1 MCNNYRPTQ
10 KQLLRDVYGVVPP
23 SLDWK
28 PETWPD
34 YLAPIIRSNADG
46 ERDCVLANFRMVPKD
61 RIPPGVK
68 RFDTTNARSE
78 TIGERRT
85 FSGPWKTGQLCLVP
99 MESFYEPNYEHG
111 PKSVRYRIWLKDEP
125 TFAVAGLWRDWPDGM
140 FSFTMLTVNAEQHP
154 TMKRMHAPGKEK
166 RSIVIVPREGW
177 DDWLR
182 CRDTEVARSFLGLY
196 PAERME
202 AEPAP
207 VQKLTEPKAHTL

>member
-34 YLAPIIRSNADG
+34 YQAPIIRADAEG
-46 ERDCVLANFRMVPKD
+46 QRDCVLANFGMVPKD

-85 FSGPWKTGQLCLVP
+85 FSGPWKAGQLCLVP

-111 PKSVRYRIWLKDEP
+111 PKSVRYRIWLKGEP
-125 TFAVAGLWRDWPDGM
+125 TFAIAGLWRDWPDGM
-140 FSFTMLTVNAEQHP
+140 FSLTMLTVNAGQHP
-154 TMKRMHAPGKEK
+154 VMKRMHAPGKEK

-177 DDWLR
+177 DDWLL
-182 CRDTEVARSFLGLY
+182 CRDTEMARSFLGLY
-196 PAERME
+196 PADRME
-202 AEPAP
+202 AETAP
-207 VQKLTEPKAHTL
+207 VPPRSKAAVA

>member
-10 KQLLRDVYGVVPP
+10 KQRLRDVYGVVSP
-23 SLDWK
+23 SLDLN

-34 YLAPIIRSNADG
+34 YLAPIIRSDADG
-46 ERDCVLANFRMVPKD
+46 QRDCVLANFGMVPKD

-78 TIGERRT
+78 SIGERRT
-85 FSGPWKTGQLCLVP
+85 FCGPWKAGRLCLVP
-99 MESFYEPNYEHG
+99 MTASTSRTTSTG

-140 FSFTMLTVNAEQHP
+140 FSFTMLTVNAEQP
-154 TMKRMHAPGKEK
+154 PLMKRMHAPGKEK

-182 CRDTEVARSFLGLY
+182 CRDTEMARSFLGLY
-196 PAERME
+196 PADWMQT
-202 AEPAP
+202 EPAALIKTKD
-207 VQKLTEPKAHTL
+207 Q

>member
-1 MCNNYRPTQ
+1 MWLVGDPDVQ
-10 KQLLRDVYGVVPP
+10 QLPP
-23 SLDWK
+23 Y
-28 PETWPD
+28 PETAAAGCLWRRAAVD
-34 YLAPIIRSNADG
+34 GLEAGNVARLSGPIIRSDADG
-46 ERDCVLANFRMVPKD
+46 QRDCVLANFGMVPKD
-61 RIPPGVK
+61 RIPQGVK

-85 FSGPWKTGQLCLVP
+85 FSGPWKAGQLCLVP

-154 TMKRMHAPGKEK
+154 IMKRMHAPGKEK

-182 CRDTEVARSFLGLY
+182 CRDSEMARSFLGLY
-196 PAERME
+196 PADRM
-202 AEPAP
+202 
-207 VQKLTEPKAHTL
+207 VTEPDPIAR

>member
-23 SLDWK
+23 ALDWK

-34 YLAPIIRSNADG
+34 YSAPIVRADADG
-46 ERDCVLANFRMVPKD
+46 RRDCVLANFGLVPKD

-85 FSGPWKTGQLCLVP
+85 FSGPWKAGQLCLVP
-99 MESFYEPNYEHG
+99 MESFFEPNYEHG
-111 PKSVRYRIWLKDEP
+111 PKSVRYRIWIKDEP

-154 TMKRMHAPGKEK
+154 IMKRMHAPGKEK

-196 PAERME
+196 PDEQMDT
-202 AEPAP
+202 EPAP
-207 VQKLTEPKAHTL
+207 VIRDKQASQ

>member
-23 SLDWK
+23 SMDWK

-34 YLAPIIRSNADG
+34 YLAPIIRSDATG
-46 ERDCVLANFRMVPKD
+46 QRDCVLANFGMVPKD
-61 RIPPGVK
+61 RIPQGVK

-85 FSGPWKTGQLCLVP
+85 FSGPWKAGQLCLVP

-154 TMKRMHAPGKEK
+154 IMKRMHAPGKEK

-182 CRDTEVARSFLGLY
+182 CRDTEMARSFLGLY
-196 PAERME
+196 PAERMDT
-202 AEPAP
+202 EPAP
-207 VQKLTEPKAHTL
+207 VVRKAAVQ